1 MDIKTS
7 SYDLHEK
14 FGEEHQRGSY
24 MPTERI
30 FLLKE
35 IKSILQDQ
43 VITHL

>member
-14 FGEEHQRGSY
+14 FGEEHQRDSY
-24 MPTERI
+24 IPTERI

-35 IKSILQDQ
+35 IESILQDQ
-43 VITHL
+43 VITRL